1 MVYESEAKII
11 KEEKDRKM
19 EDILGHG
26 DKLTEMMDDDRLKN
40 WNIKKDLKR
49 LEEETSYLDF

>member
-1 MVYESEAKII
+1 
-11 KEEKDRKM
+11 M